1 MGSLYNLMKPYSE
14 FRSKEEFNTY
24 QKQVL
29 KCYRFQLNKTEATII
44 HFLGKYAVN
53 EKQKTVGVA
62 CPLMETIATNVGK
75 SIRTVRR
82 SIAKLEELGIIKR
95 VATKERHK
103 RGGYSANL
111 YVFLTS
117 AIDRMDDRMKLS
129 VCESENDATGC
140 SKNKQKY
147 EGETILSKNI
157 PQIKEKRKG
166 TYELDE
172 TYCRHDIPKPFIY
185 ALLPMT
191 SNPKKINIFWSK
203 VELAYKKSG
212 LLEQGVL
219 LEQILADE
227 EVYGNFIW
235 RVKSV
240 VRAYKYGEIRKNV
253 KALLYSTV
261 RDLFLEVGLEW
272 GAALRRS
279 KGISLFD
286 PFKKEPCVNA

>member
-24 QKQVL
+24 QKQVF
-29 KCYRFQLNKTEATII
+29 KCYRFQLNKTDSIII

-75 SIRTVRR
+75 SMRTVRR

-95 VATKERHK
+95 VMTKERHK

-117 AIDRMDDRMKLS
+117 AIDRMDDRMKMS
-129 VCESENDATGC
+129 ACESGGHAASC
-140 SKNKQKY
+140 SGKEQKN

-157 PQIKEKRKG
+157 PQIKEKRKV

-185 ALLPMT
+185 ALVPMT

-212 LLEQGVL
+212 LLEQGAL
-219 LEQILADE
+219 LEGILADE
-227 EVYGNFIW
+227 EVRGNLIW

-240 VRAYKYGEIRKNV
+240 VRAYKYGEIRKDV
-253 KALLYSTV
+253 GALLYSTM
-261 RDLFLEVGLEW
+261 RDLFLEIGLEW

-279 KGISLFD
+279 KGIPLFD
-286 PFKKEPCVNA
+286 PFKKESCV

>member
-14 FRSKEEFNTY
+14 FQSKEEFNIY

-29 KCYRFQLNKTEATII
+29 KYYRFQLNKTDATII

-111 YVFLTS
+111 YIFLIS
-117 AIDRMDDRMKLS
+117 AIDRMDDRMKMS
-129 VCESENDATGC
+129 ACESEDYVAGC
-140 SKNKQKY
+140 SKNEQKY
-147 EGETILSKNI
+147 EGETILFKNI
-157 PQIKEKRKG
+157 PQIKEKRKI

-172 TYCRHDIPKPFIY
+172 TYCRHDIPKSFIY
-185 ALLPMT
+185 ALVPMT

-227 EVYGNFIW
+227 EVNGNFIW

-240 VRAYKYGEIRKNV
+240 VRAHKYGEIRKDIG
-253 KALLYSTV
+253 ALFYSTV
-261 RDLFLEVGLEW
+261 RDLFFEVGLEW
-272 GAALRRS
+272 GAVLRRR
-279 KGISLFD
+279 KGLHLFD
-286 PFKKEPCVNA
+286 PFKKEPCL

>member
-29 KCYRFQLNKTEATII
+29 KCYRFQLNKTDSIII

-62 CPLMETIATNVGK
+62 CPLMGTIATNVGK

-117 AIDRMDDRMKLS
+117 AIDRMDDRMKMS
-129 VCESENDATGC
+129 ACKTEDNATGC
-140 SKNKQKY
+140 SKNEQKIA
-147 EGETILSKNI
+147 GETILSKNI
-157 PQIKEKRKG
+157 SQIKEKRKG

-172 TYCRHDIPKPFIY
+172 TYCRHDIPKSFIY
-185 ALLPMT
+185 ALMPMT

-227 EVYGNFIW
+227 EVYGNLIW

-240 VRAYKYGEIRKNV
+240 VRAYKYGEIRKDIG
-253 KALLYSTV
+253 ALLYSTV

-286 PFKKEPCVNA
+286 PFKKEPCV

>member
-29 KCYRFQLNKTEATII
+29 KCYQFQLNKTDSIII

-62 CPLMETIATNVGK
+62 CPLMGTIATNVGK

-117 AIDRMDDRMKLS
+117 AIDRMDDRMKMS
-129 VCESENDATGC
+129 ACKTEDNATGC
-140 SKNKQKY
+140 SKNEQKIA
-147 EGETILSKNI
+147 GETILSKNI
-157 PQIKEKRKG
+157 SQIKEKRKG

-172 TYCRHDIPKPFIY
+172 TYSRHDIPKPFIY
-185 ALLPMT
+185 ALVPMT

-227 EVYGNFIW
+227 EVYGNLIW

-240 VRAYKYGEIRKNV
+240 VRAYKYGEIRKDIG
-253 KALLYSTV
+253 ALLYSTV

-286 PFKKEPCVNA
+286 PFKKEPCV

>member
-29 KCYRFQLNKTEATII
+29 KCYRFQLNKTDSIII

-62 CPLMETIATNVGK
+62 CPLMGTIATNVGK

-117 AIDRMDDRMKLS
+117 AIDRMDDRMKMS
-129 VCESENDATGC
+129 ACKTEDNATGC
-140 SKNKQKY
+140 SKNEQKIA
-147 EGETILSKNI
+147 GETILSKNI
-157 PQIKEKRKG
+157 SQIKEKRKG

-172 TYCRHDIPKPFIY
+172 TYSRHDIPKPFIY
-185 ALLPMT
+185 ALVPMT

-227 EVYGNFIW
+227 EVYGNLIW

-240 VRAYKYGEIRKNV
+240 VRAYKYGEIRKDIG
-253 KALLYSTV
+253 ALLYSTV

-286 PFKKEPCVNA
+286 PFKKEPCV

>member
-29 KCYRFQLNKTEATII
+29 KHYRFQLNKTDATII

-62 CPLMETIATNVGK
+62 CPLMETIAKNVGK

-111 YVFLTS
+111 YIFLIS
-117 AIDRMDDRMKLS
+117 AIDRMDDRMKMS
-129 VCESENDATGC
+129 ACESEDYTAGC
-140 SKNKQKY
+140 NGKEPKS

-157 PQIKEKRKG
+157 PQIKEKRKI

-185 ALLPMT
+185 ELVPMT

-272 GAALRRS
+272 GAAVRRS
-279 KGISLFD
+279 KGIALFD
-286 PFKKEPCVNA
+286 PFKKEPCV

>member
-14 FRSKEEFNTY
+14 FQSKEEFNIY

-29 KCYRFQLNKTEATII
+29 KYYRFQLHKTDATII

-111 YVFLTS
+111 YIFLIS
-117 AIDRMDDRMKLS
+117 AIDRMDDRMKMFA
-129 VCESENDATGC
+129 CESEDYAAGC
-140 SKNKQKY
+140 SKNEQKY
-147 EGETILSKNI
+147 EGETILFKNI
-157 PQIKEKRKG
+157 PQIKEKRKI

-172 TYCRHDIPKPFIY
+172 TYCRHDIPKSFIY
-185 ALLPMT
+185 ALVPMT

-227 EVYGNFIW
+227 EVNGNFIW

-240 VRAYKYGEIRKNV
+240 VRAHKYGEIRKDIG
-253 KALLYSTV
+253 ALFYSTV
-261 RDLFLEVGLEW
+261 RDLFFEVGLEW
-272 GAALRRS
+272 GAVLRRR
-279 KGISLFD
+279 KGLHLFD
-286 PFKKEPCVNA
+286 PFKKEPCL

>member
-24 QKQVL
+24 QKQIL
-29 KCYRFQLNKTEATII
+29 NCYRFQLNKTDAIII

-62 CPLMETIATNVGK
+62 CPLMGTIATNVGK

-117 AIDRMDDRMKLS
+117 AIDRMDDRMKMS
-129 VCESENDATGC
+129 ACKTEDNATGC
-140 SKNKQKY
+140 SKNEQKIA
-147 EGETILSKNI
+147 GETILSKNI
-157 PQIKEKRKG
+157 SQIKEKRKG

-172 TYCRHDIPKPFIY
+172 TYSRHDIPKPFIY
-185 ALLPMT
+185 ALVPMT

-203 VELAYKKSG
+203 VKLAYKKSG

-227 EVYGNFIW
+227 EVYGNLIW

-240 VRAYKYGEIRKNV
+240 VRAYKYGEIRKDIG
-253 KALLYSTV
+253 ALLYSTV

-272 GAALRRS
+272 GAALRRR

-286 PFKKEPCVNA
+286 PLPAHQ

>member
-29 KCYRFQLNKTEATII
+29 KCYRFQLNKTDSIII

-62 CPLMETIATNVGK
+62 CPLMETIAINIGK

-95 VATKERHK
+95 VATKERYK

-111 YVFLTS
+111 YVFLKS
-117 AIDRMDDRMKLS
+117 AIDCMDDRMKMS
-129 VCESENDATGC
+129 ACESDDCADGC
-140 SKNKQKY
+140 SGNEQKN

-157 PQIKEKRKG
+157 SQIKEKRKV

-185 ALLPMT
+185 ALVPMT

-212 LLEQGVL
+212 LLEQ
-219 LEQILADE
+219 ILADE
-227 EVYGNFIW
+227 EVYGNLIW

-240 VRAYKYGEIRKNV
+240 VRAYKYGEIRKDV
-253 KALLYSTV
+253 RALLYSTV

-279 KGISLFD
+279 KGIPLFD
-286 PFKKEPCVNA
+286 PFKKEPCV

>member
-29 KCYRFQLNKTEATII
+29 KCYRFQLNKTDSIII

-62 CPLMETIATNVGK
+62 CPLMGTIATNVGK

-117 AIDRMDDRMKLS
+117 AIDRMDDRMKMS
-129 VCESENDATGC
+129 ACKTEDNATGC
-140 SKNKQKY
+140 SKNEQKIA
-147 EGETILSKNI
+147 GETILSKNI
-157 PQIKEKRKG
+157 SQIKEKRKG

-185 ALLPMT
+185 ALVSMT

-227 EVYGNFIW
+227 EVYGNLIW

-240 VRAYKYGEIRKNV
+240 VRAYKYGGIRKDIG
-253 KALLYSTV
+253 ALLYSTV

-286 PFKKEPCVNA
+286 PFKKEPCV

>member
-29 KCYRFQLNKTEATII
+29 KCYRFQLNKTDSIII

-62 CPLMETIATNVGK
+62 CPLMGTIATNVGK

-117 AIDRMDDRMKLS
+117 AIDRMDDRMKMS
-129 VCESENDATGC
+129 ACKTEDNATGC
-140 SKNKQKY
+140 SKNEQKIA
-147 EGETILSKNI
+147 GETILSKNI
-157 PQIKEKRKG
+157 SQIKEKRKG

-172 TYCRHDIPKPFIY
+172 TYCRHDILKPFIY
-185 ALLPMT
+185 ALVPMT

-227 EVYGNFIW
+227 EVYGNLIW

-240 VRAYKYGEIRKNV
+240 VRAYKYGEIRKDIG
-253 KALLYSTV
+253 ALLYSTV

-286 PFKKEPCVNA
+286 PFKKEPCV

>member
-24 QKQVL
+24 QNQVF
-29 KCYRFQLNKTEATII
+29 KCYQFQLNKTDSAVI

-53 EKQKTVGVA
+53 EKNETVGVA
-62 CPLMETIATNVGK
+62 CPLMETIATNIGK

-95 VATKERHK
+95 VATKERYK

-117 AIDRMDDRMKLS
+117 AIDRMDDRMKMS
-129 VCESENDATGC
+129 ACESGGHATGC
-140 SKNKQKY
+140 SGNEQKN

-157 PQIKEKRKG
+157 PQIKEKRKV

-185 ALLPMT
+185 ALVPMT

-212 LLEQGVL
+212 LLEQGAL
-219 LEQILADE
+219 LEGILADE
-227 EVYGNFIW
+227 EVRGNLIW

-240 VRAYKYGEIRKNV
+240 VRAYKYGEIRKDV
-253 KALLYSTV
+253 GALLYSTM
-261 RDLFLEVGLEW
+261 RDLFLEIGLEW

-279 KGISLFD
+279 KGIPLFD
-286 PFKKEPCVNA
+286 PFKKESCV

>member
-14 FRSKEEFNTY
+14 FQSKEEFNIY

-29 KCYRFQLNKTEATII
+29 KYYRFQLNKTDATII

-53 EKQKTVGVA
+53 EKQKTVGVT

-111 YVFLTS
+111 YIFLIS
-117 AIDRMDDRMKLS
+117 AIDRMDDRMKMS
-129 VCESENDATGC
+129 ACESEDYAAGC
-140 SKNKQKY
+140 SKNEQKY
-147 EGETILSKNI
+147 EGETILFKNI
-157 PQIKEKRKG
+157 PQIKEKRKI

-172 TYCRHDIPKPFIY
+172 TYCRHDIPKSFIY
-185 ALLPMT
+185 ALVPMT

-227 EVYGNFIW
+227 EVNGNFIW

-240 VRAYKYGEIRKNV
+240 VRAHKYGEIRKDIG
-253 KALLYSTV
+253 ALFYSTV
-261 RDLFLEVGLEW
+261 RDLFFEVGLEW
-272 GAALRRS
+272 GAVLRRR
-279 KGISLFD
+279 KGLHLFD
-286 PFKKEPCVNA
+286 PFKKEPCL

>member
-29 KCYRFQLNKTEATII
+29 KCYRFQLNKTDSIII

-62 CPLMETIATNVGK
+62 CPLMGTIATNVGK

-117 AIDRMDDRMKLS
+117 AIDRMDDRMKMS
-129 VCESENDATGC
+129 ACKTEDNATGC
-140 SKNKQKY
+140 SKNEQKIA
-147 EGETILSKNI
+147 GETILSKNI
-157 PQIKEKRKG
+157 SQIKEKRKG

-172 TYCRHDIPKPFIY
+172 TYSRHDIPKPFIY
-185 ALLPMT
+185 ALVPMT

-203 VELAYKKSG
+203 VKLAYKKSG

-227 EVYGNFIW
+227 EVYGNLIW

-240 VRAYKYGEIRKNV
+240 VRAYKYGEIRKDIG
-253 KALLYSTV
+253 ALLYSTV

-286 PFKKEPCVNA
+286 PFKKEPCV

>member
-1 MGSLYNLMKPYSE
+1 M
-14 FRSKEEFNTY
+14 
-24 QKQVL
+24 
-29 KCYRFQLNKTEATII
+29 NKTDATII

-117 AIDRMDDRMKLS
+117 AIDRMDDRMQMS
-129 VCESENDATGC
+129 ACESEDYTAGC
-140 SKNKQKY
+140 SGKEPKS

-157 PQIKEKRKG
+157 PQIKKKRKG

-185 ALLPMT
+185 ALVPMT

-240 VRAYKYGEIRKNV
+240 VRADKYGEIRKDIG
-253 KALLYSTV
+253 ALLYSTV

-279 KGISLFD
+279 KGIVLFD
-286 PFKKEPCVNA
+286 PFKKEPCV

>member
-29 KCYRFQLNKTEATII
+29 KCYRFQLNKTDSIII

-62 CPLMETIATNVGK
+62 CPLMGTIATNVGK

-111 YVFLTS
+111 YEFLTS
-117 AIDRMDDRMKLS
+117 AIDRMDDRMKMS
-129 VCESENDATGC
+129 ACKTEDNATGC
-140 SKNKQKY
+140 SKNEQKIA
-147 EGETILSKNI
+147 GETILSKNI
-157 PQIKEKRKG
+157 SQIKEKRKG

-172 TYCRHDIPKPFIY
+172 TYSRHDIPKPFIY
-185 ALLPMT
+185 ALVPMT

-227 EVYGNFIW
+227 EVYGNLIW

-240 VRAYKYGEIRKNV
+240 VRAYKYGEIRKDIG
-253 KALLYSTV
+253 ALLYSTV

-286 PFKKEPCVNA
+286 PFKKEPCV

>member
-29 KCYRFQLNKTEATII
+29 KCYRFQLNKTDSIII

-62 CPLMETIATNVGK
+62 CLLMETIATNVGK

-82 SIAKLEELGIIKR
+82 SIAKLGELGIIKR

-117 AIDRMDDRMKLS
+117 AIERMDDRMKMS
-129 VCESENDATGC
+129 ACKSEDRAAGC
-140 SKNKQKY
+140 RGKEQKSA
-147 EGETILSKNI
+147 GETILSKNI
-157 PQIKEKRKG
+157 PQIKEKRKV

-172 TYCRHDIPKPFIY
+172 TYCRHDIPKSFIY
-185 ALLPMT
+185 ALVPMT

-212 LLEQGVL
+212 LLEQ
-219 LEQILADE
+219 ILADK
-227 EVYGNFIW
+227 EVNGNFIW

-240 VRAYKYGEIRKNV
+240 VRAHKYGGIRKDIG
-253 KALLYSTV
+253 ALLFSTV
-261 RDLFLEVGLEW
+261 RDLFFEVGLEW
-272 GAALRRS
+272 GAALRRR
-279 KGISLFD
+279 KGLHLFD
-286 PFKKEPCVNA
+286 PFKKEPCL

>member
-1 MGSLYNLMKPYSE
+1 MGSLYNLMKTYSE

-24 QKQVL
+24 QKQVF
-29 KCYRFQLNKTEATII
+29 KCYRFQLNKTDSIII

-75 SIRTVRR
+75 SMRTVGR

-95 VATKERHK
+95 VMTKERHK

-117 AIDRMDDRMKLS
+117 AIDRMDDRMKMS
-129 VCESENDATGC
+129 ACESGGHAASC
-140 SKNKQKY
+140 SGKEQKN

-157 PQIKEKRKG
+157 PQIKEKRKV

-185 ALLPMT
+185 ALVPMT

-212 LLEQGVL
+212 LLEQGAL
-219 LEQILADE
+219 LEGILADE
-227 EVYGNFIW
+227 DVRGNLIW

-240 VRAYKYGEIRKNV
+240 VRAYKYGEIHKDV
-253 KALLYSTV
+253 GALLYSTM
-261 RDLFLEVGLEW
+261 RDLFLEIGLEW

-279 KGISLFD
+279 KGIPLFD
-286 PFKKEPCVNA
+286 PFKKESCV